1 MMYAGVRGAIPIALA
16 VVLICGLHAQASAAQ
31 ATLRWDYSAS
41 GAAGFALYWGKSS
54 GTYTNRIDVGN
65 TTTYTVAGLAAS
77 TNYYYVVVA
86 YDARKVESS
95 HSNEVRVT
103 TPSTGPLPAPPPSAP
118 VIGLVGAPLTGTA
131 PLTVTFINKTTG
143 AGVVYSWNFGDGT
156 GSTLANPT
164 HVYAAPGNYTV
175 TLIATNN
182 VGSRT
187 LALAGYVKVT
197 AKTAAIRAAMVA
209 AFGFEGGT
217 VGEVTGASGNSS
229 AGVGMNAALSPET
242 SSDLATTYHGASQR
256 FYVNRFLVAQHAGN
270 DKIPTAP
277 PSLRIVEDGEGG
289 EYFRRTIDEM
299 RIHDA
304 ALSVNAT
311 RSDTALYVAR
321 VTP

>member
-1 MMYAGVRGAIPIALA
+1 
-16 VVLICGLHAQASAAQ
+16 
-31 ATLRWDYSAS
+31 
-41 GAAGFALYWGKSS
+41 LYWGKSS

-65 TTTYTVAGLAAS
+65 TTTYTVTGLAAS

-103 TPSTGPLPAPPPSAP
+103 TPSTGPLPVPPPSAP
-118 VIGLVGAPLTGTA
+118 VIGLIGAPLTGTA
-131 PLTVTFINKTTG
+131 PLTVTFTNKTTG

-197 AKTAAIRAAMVA
+197 AKAAAIRADIVPAY
-209 AFGFEGGT
+209 GFEEGT
-217 VGEVTGASGNSS
+217 GSKVTAASRNSDTD
-229 AGVGMNAALSPET
+229 AGINATWNTET
-242 SSDLATTYHGASQR
+242 SSDLATAYDGAFQR
-256 FYVNRFLVAQHAGN
+256 LYVNRMVIAQQAGSEKTAAPWPLRFLEN
-270 DKIPTAP
+270 
-277 PSLRIVEDGEGG
+277 GERG
-289 EYFRRTIDEM
+289 EYFRRMIEEIRM
-299 RIHDA
+299 HDP
-304 ALSVNAT
+304 ALSVNAS

-321 VTP
+321 VAP